1 MFQPYSTSYSRALF
15 KYVANGFFARP
26 LDADDFDFLEHVKV
40 RGIANGSE
48 ANNHEVFL
56 EELEFWQSPYA
67 IASDVERR
75 TGPLPAPEPK
85 TPEELMMRA
94 ARSNLWHARRDLRK
108 HERAME
114 QAELAREQAIW
125 DGIQKTRKARELM
138 SDIEWEKAEPKGQ
151 KVFGK
156 TIDRHH
162 VPQWKLDEML
172 EEGKAREQEIRAE
185 LMRQRAERQE
195 ETLAAALVEQE
206 QMRQRVEEAHR
217 AVAQLSKPV
226 SEMLNATDIEKV
238 HAKKLIVDLLRRS
251 APTMLRV
258 DDVARVLSYPH
269 ALLQQCI
276 EDLILAGE
284 IRAERR

>member
-114 QAELAREQAIW
+114 QAELAREQAI
-125 DGIQKTRKARELM
+125 
-138 SDIEWEKAEPKGQ
+138 
-151 KVFGK
+151 
-156 TIDRHH
+156 
-162 VPQWKLDEML
+162 
-172 EEGKAREQEIRAE
+172 
-185 LMRQRAERQE
+185 
-195 ETLAAALVEQE
+195 
-206 QMRQRVEEAHR
+206 
-217 AVAQLSKPV
+217 
-226 SEMLNATDIEKV
+226 
-238 HAKKLIVDLLRRS
+238 
-251 APTMLRV
+251 
-258 DDVARVLSYPH
+258 
-269 ALLQQCI
+269 
-276 EDLILAGE
+276 
-284 IRAERR
+284 